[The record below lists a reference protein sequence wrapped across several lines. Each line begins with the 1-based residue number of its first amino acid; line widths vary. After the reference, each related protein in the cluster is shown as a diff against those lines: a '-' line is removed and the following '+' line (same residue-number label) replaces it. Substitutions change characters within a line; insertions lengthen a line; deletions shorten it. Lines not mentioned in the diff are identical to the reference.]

1 MSTESFD
8 KNFIVN
14 DQKAIKAFMDNLSHT
29 STTTVSR
36 NVALDDDKGI
46 QLLRQRFLSFKSR

>member
-14 DQKAIKAFMDNLSHT
+14 DQKAIKVFMDNLSHT
-29 STTTVSR
+29 STTTVRR

-46 QLLRQRFLSFKSR
+46 QLLRQHFSSFKSR